1 MTDSCF
7 SLADVDD
14 ALARELP
21 WLDEDTLDDL
31 TRTVHRDFR
40 VWFSATFDSRI
51 GESTVDEFE
60 ALVDAG
66 DEPGAQR
73 WLTAHASS
81 DEQALSS
88 KLGELVR
95 DAVARVESVRG
106 VLDTAGHSESD
117 PVEFEAPDVPAAE
130 STTFLPDWDA
140 AYHYIGRHYA
150 SRLIPPDT
158 LSMVIGVGNG
168 RSQLITVRDQN
179 KHWLEFRSAVGEPVD
194 EGALRA
200 IATEA
205 WEWVGIGIAL
215 DPGGFALVRTAL
227 PYDGLTERSLE
238 RVFDLIVE
246 AADRIE
252 VALSDDD
259 RF

>member
-1 MTDSCF
+1 MTDSFF

-40 VWFSATFDSRI
+40 VWFASTFDARI
-51 GESTVDEFE
+51 GEAKVNEFE
-60 ALVDAG
+60 SLVDAG
-66 DEPGAQR
+66 DEPAAQR
-73 WLTAHASS
+73 WLTDHASDDGEAVS
-81 DEQALSS
+81 T

-106 VLDTAGHSESD
+106 VLDTAGHSETD
-117 PVEFEAPDVPAAE
+117 PVEFDGPAEPAPESEEA
-130 STTFLPDWDA
+130 LPDWDA
-140 AYHYIGRHYA
+140 VYDYIGNLYS
-150 SRLIPPDT
+150 SRLVPPAM
-158 LSMVIGVGNG
+158 LRIVIGAGNG
-168 RSQLITVRDQN
+168 RSQLVSVHDQH
-179 KHWLEFRSAVGEPVD
+179 KRWLEFRSVVGVPVD
-194 EGALRA
+194 EGDLRA
-200 IATEA
+200 IATQA

-215 DPGGFALVRTAL
+215 DPDGYAHVRTAL
-227 PYDGLTERSLE
+227 PYDGLTEKSLE
-238 RVFDLIVE
+238 RVLGLIVE

-252 VALSDDD
+252 AAISDDD